1 MTTPP
6 GANQEGD
13 DEPVDHEPVDHEQ
26 ELINAEFES
35 MVSGLSLDESSPR
48 TYLDELDEIE
58 REEADSL
65 NSERAL
71 YSQAQA
77 SRIPLHLKA
86 SFLLAAMKRW
96 WRGGNRDDGED
107 GARV

>member
-6 GANQEGD
+6 GANHGNEDPGNNED
-13 DEPVDHEPVDHEQ
+13 DT

-35 MVSGLSLDESSPR
+35 MVAGLSLDQSSPR

-58 REEADSL
+58 REEAVSL

-71 YSQAQA
+71 YADIPEE
-77 SRIPLHLKA
+77 RIPLHLKLTTMFEA
-86 SFLLAAMKRW
+86 VKKW
-96 WRGGNRDDGED
+96 WNGENRNDGED
-107 GARV
+107 GARL

>member
-6 GANQEGD
+6 GANHGNEHHEND
-13 DEPVDHEPVDHEQ
+13 DDDT

-35 MVSGLSLDESSPR
+35 MVAGLSLDQSSSR

-58 REEADSL
+58 REEAVSL

-71 YSQAQA
+71 YAEVTEE
-77 SRIPLHLKA
+77 RIPLHLKL
-86 SFLLAAMKRW
+86 STMIAAVKKW
-96 WRGGNRDDGED
+96 WNGENRNDGED
-107 GARV
+107 GARL

>member
-6 GANQEGD
+6 GANHGSAD
-13 DEPVDHEPVDHEQ
+13 DGSEEDDT

-35 MVSGLSLDESSPR
+35 MVAGLSLDQSSPR

-58 REEADSL
+58 REEAVSL

-71 YSQAQA
+71 YADVPEA
-77 SRIPLHLKA
+77 RIPLHLKLNTMFEA
-86 SFLLAAMKRW
+86 VKKW
-96 WRGGNRDDGED
+96 WNGENRNEGED
-107 GARV
+107 GAKI

>member
-6 GANQEGD
+6 GAHHGSAD
-13 DEPVDHEPVDHEQ
+13 DGSDEDDT

-35 MVSGLSLDESSPR
+35 MVAGLSLDQSSPR

-58 REEADSL
+58 KEEATSL

-71 YSQAQA
+71 YAEVTPE
-77 SRIPLHLKA
+77 RIPLHLKVSA
-86 SFLLAAMKRW
+86 FIATIRKW
-96 WRGGNRDDGED
+96 WSNENRNDGED
-107 GARV
+107 GTRL

>member
-6 GANQEGD
+6 GANHSDENHESD
-13 DEPVDHEPVDHEQ
+13 DDT

-35 MVSGLSLDESSPR
+35 MIAGLSLDQSSPR

-58 REEADSL
+58 REEAVSL

-71 YSQAQA
+71 YANVSEE
-77 SRIPLHLKA
+77 RVPLHLKLSTMFEA
-86 SFLLAAMKRW
+86 VKKW
-96 WRGGNRDDGED
+96 WNGENRDEGED
-107 GARV
+107 GARL

>member
-6 GANQEGD
+6 GANHGNEHHDSD
-13 DEPVDHEPVDHEQ
+13 DDDT

-35 MVSGLSLDESSPR
+35 MIAGLSLDESSPR

-58 REEADSL
+58 REEVVSL

-71 YSQAQA
+71 YANVPEE
-77 SRIPLHLKA
+77 RIPLHLKLNTIFEA
-86 SFLLAAMKRW
+86 VKKW
-96 WRGGNRDDGED
+96 WDGENRNEGED
-107 GARV
+107 GARL

>member
-6 GANQEGD
+6 GANHGNEDPGNHED
-13 DEPVDHEPVDHEQ
+13 DT

-35 MVSGLSLDESSPR
+35 MVAGLSLDQSSPR

-58 REEADSL
+58 REEAVSL

-71 YSQAQA
+71 YAEVTEE
-77 SRIPLHLKA
+77 RIPLHLK
-86 SFLLAAMKRW
+86 LNAMFEAVKKW
-96 WRGGNRDDGED
+96 WNGENRNDGED
-107 GARV
+107 GARL